1 MMPFGGGSGRVGRS
15 RMRLDEMDCADIMM
29 KAVQRKRSRSIAR
42 RESFSGTE
50 DDLKKFRDAVEANE
64 KEDLQKDIDE
74 YAVKVRELRGDNIDK
89 NSSAEFK
96 KDSNDI
102 YLDKSP
108 TKENGVEITSTN
120 LEKDTAIVSKQND
133 KTKFEE
139 NEPVNTENNKVI
151 SKTNNNQVKPDPS
164 SGSREEA
171 TEDPN
176 KQNEYLQISAD
187 NTVEPNIV
195 RDGIAQENKDSTNTS
210 SNQQEQ
216 NENENLNVQTNE
228 SFIPEETPSNKAVFD
243 EKGKS
248 NIADVNNVDIP
259 NQIPKEDT
267 ENYDNEY
274 IPLNHPIIK
283 SSHITESKNNAENSN
298 ADETNDNDRGIEK
311 EIEDKEIQN
320 VQNIEHPIDV
330 NENILIEDVNESKII
345 NNTTEKKDTD
355 ETNKIVKEIKHDIKD
370 KETQNAHNTEHTNIV
385 NESNLIDNVNESK
398 ITNITTER
406 EETDKITENT
416 KSNDKMLDINE
427 NYPKDDN
434 ESKITKTSEREET
447 DIVTENTKSND
458 NLVPIEMNDNDPE
471 NVTVPD
477 NGESLCPDSEINVYN
492 NNDNNSINHIDQEN
506 DTPTDS
512 IANEISNGPQVME
525 KHELAPEKQKV
536 ETQNENGSS
545 DLLTKPSKSTKQSKC
560 EDIATS
566 QNGTTN
572 ESGEKDPNFLSIVDR
587 IKSDITTLKTLS
599 KQGTKTSVNIDYD
612 LAQKEVLK
620 GNSIDDHD
628 HGMEKT
634 ETLNNHSGDH
644 KQSGL
649 KVALDRV
656 CREKSAS
663 HIQIPKELSSHL
675 INLSSANI
683 SEQLKRSCSN
693 IVAHTMEQELSKEF
707 LLKKLEEL
715 LKEERKQVVED
726 LKRRKEQLQDVR
738 SVHTGEINSL
748 KQRQN
753 NEIRNLH
760 GKHSIEFD
768 NIENNY
774 LDHIEQLRKEIEFL
788 ENEKQNMK
796 SPNQLITDCLS
807 GTIRLETSRYFQ

>member
-108 TKENGVEITSTN
+108 FKENGVEITSTN

-139 NEPVNTENNKVI
+139 NESVNTENNKVI
-151 SKTNNNQVKPDPS
+151 SKTNNNQVKSDPS
-164 SGSREEA
+164 SGSGEEA

-216 NENENLNVQTNE
+216 NVNENE
-228 SFIPEETPSNKAVFD
+228 SFISEETPSYKAVFD

-248 NIADVNNVDIP
+248 NIADENNVDVP

-427 NYPKDDN
+427 NYPKDAN

-536 ETQNENGSS
+536 ETQNENENGSS

-612 LAQKEVLK
+612 LAQKEGLT

-628 HGMEKT
+628 HGIEKT

-726 LKRRKEQLQDVR
+726 LKRRREQLQDVK
-738 SVHTGEINSL
+738 SAHTEEINSL

-753 NEIRNLH
+753 NDIRNLH

-774 LDHIEQLRKEIEFL
+774 LDHIEQLRKEIEFF